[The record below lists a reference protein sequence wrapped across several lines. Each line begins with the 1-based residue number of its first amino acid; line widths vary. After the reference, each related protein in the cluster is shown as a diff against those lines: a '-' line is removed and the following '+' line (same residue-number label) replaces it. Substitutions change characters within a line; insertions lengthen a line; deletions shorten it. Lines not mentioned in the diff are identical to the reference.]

1 MNKNLAKAN
10 IISDHYF
17 IPTAKAVG
25 YSDYVEG
32 LAKANN
38 IFAFNIPPDK
48 SGGYS
53 NPTAKAVGYSNYGE
67 GLAKANNKNDQYSF
81 FPPDK
86 SGGYSNPHPHPDKSG
101 GNSNPHPHPDK
112 SGGYSEYKSNYYH

>member
-10 IISDHYF
+10 NKFEYN

-25 YSDYVEG
+25 YSDYGEG

-38 IFAFNIPPDK
+38 INDQYSFFPPDK
-48 SGGYS
+48 SEGYL
-53 NPTAKAVGYSNYGE
+53 NYGE
-67 GLAKANNKNDQYSF
+67 SLAKANNMNDHYSF

-86 SGGYSNPHPHPDKSG
+86 SGGYSNPHLAKGAIQNTNQIIIIKIAH
-101 GNSNPHPHPDK
+101 HAIH
-112 SGGYSEYKSNYYH
+112 

>member
-53 NPTAKAVGYSNYGE
+53 NP
-67 GLAKANNKNDQYSF
+67 
-81 FPPDK
+81 
-86 SGGYSNPHPHPDKSG
+86 HPHPDKSG